1 MADAAKKILVTGGA
15 GYIGGHTVLQLLQKG
30 EQVVVVDN
38 LDNSTTEGLKRV
50 REISGCAEEALVFI
64 CPRPPGGG

>member
-38 LDNSTTEGLKRV
+38 LDLKRV